1 MRKKL
6 QRGEVR
12 LSESRHPCA
21 FASTGTFCTSER
33 DDSGS
38 VLLVVVPFEVMCVRE
53 ERNIE

>member
-12 LSESRHPCA
+12 LSESHHPCA